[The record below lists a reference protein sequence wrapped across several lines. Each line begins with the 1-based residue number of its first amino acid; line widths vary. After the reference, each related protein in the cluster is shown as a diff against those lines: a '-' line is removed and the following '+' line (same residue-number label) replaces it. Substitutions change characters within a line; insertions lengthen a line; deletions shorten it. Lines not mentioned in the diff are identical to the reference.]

1 MVWQGVGEDGGGV
14 LILGLIKIRSAHQ
27 LVFPSTIAFDFES
40 FAFIQLTKNTSDSL
54 FINAINVKDVH
65 L

>member
-1 MVWQGVGEDGGGV
+1 M
-14 LILGLIKIRSAHQ
+14 LILGLIKIRSANQ
-27 LVFPSTIAFDFES
+27 LVFPSII
-40 FAFIQLTKNTSDSL
+40 AFIQLTKNTSDSL